1 MVYQLIVHST
11 TDISS
16 TLYDVA
22 KEIRSHRSDEKR
34 AADADALR
42 QLVVDAATEKIARK
56 AEAQTAKVRAKAAK
70 HVAALE
76 RLAAHLDA
84 VDVWMRAEPGSRRPR
99 LSREQIAAVAMRIA
113 DAEGIDAVSM
123 RRIATELD
131 AGTMTLYHY
140 VRTKDELMA
149 LVTDAVMH
157 ELVLTDDLPAG
168 WREAMRVI
176 AHRSRDT
183 LTRHPW
189 MLDIA
194 DDPAIGPNSVRHF
207 DQCLEAV
214 RSLDVPLA
222 AKLDVLMAVDEYVF
236 GYCLHQRT
244 TFDEDPAA
252 TTEMMTYVG
261 ELLRSGD
268 FPELDRLVDAD
279 GLSQTWSRI
288 HVHAHDPERFDRNL
302 QRLLDGI
309 ERDLPAP

>member
-1 MVYQLIVHST
+1 M
-11 TDISS
+11 
-16 TLYDVA
+16 A
-22 KEIRSHRSDEKR
+22 KEIRSHRTDQERS
-34 AADADALR
+34 ADAEALR
-42 QLVVDAATEKIARK
+42 QVVVDAATEKIARK
-56 AEAQTAKVRAKAAK
+56 AEVQAAQVRAKAAK
-70 HVAALE
+70 HAATLE

-84 VDVWMRAEPGSRRPR
+84 VDLWVRAEPGSRRPR
-99 LSREQIAAVAMRIA
+99 LSREQIAAEAVRIA

-157 ELVLTDDLPAG
+157 ELVVTDDLPDG
-168 WREAMRVI
+168 WREAVRAI
-176 AHRSRDT
+176 AHRTRDT

-207 DQCLEAV
+207 DQCLRAL
-214 RSLDVPLA
+214 RGLDVPLG

-244 TFDEDPAA
+244 TFDEDAA
-252 TTEMMTYVG
+252 STTEVMTYVG

-268 FPELDRLVDAD
+268 FPELTRLVADD
-279 GLSQTWSRI
+279 GLARTWSRI
-288 HVHAHDPERFDRNL
+288 HVHAHDPARFDRNL
-302 QRLLDGI
+302 ERLLDGI
-309 ERDLPAP
+309 ERDLVAS

>member
-1 MVYQLIVHST
+1 MFVHST
-11 TDISS
+11 AKISS

-22 KEIRSHRSDEKR
+22 KEVRSHRSDEKR
-34 AADADALR
+34 AADAEALR

-99 LSREQIAAVAMRIA
+99 LSREQIAAVAVRIA

-157 ELVLTDDLPAG
+157 ELVLTDELPAG
-168 WREAMRVI
+168 WREAIRVI

-207 DQCLEAV
+207 DQCLQAV
-214 RSLDVPLA
+214 RDLDVPLA

-244 TFDEDPAA
+244 TFDEDAAA
-252 TTEMMTYVG
+252 TAEMMAYVG
-261 ELLRSGD
+261 ELVRSGD
-268 FPELDRLVDAD
+268 FPELARLVDAD
-279 GLSQTWSRI
+279 GLAATWSRI

-309 ERDLPAP
+309 ERDLAAP

>member
-1 MVYQLIVHST
+1 M
-11 TDISS
+11 
-16 TLYDVA
+16 A
-22 KEIRSHRSDEKR
+22 KEIRSHPSDEQR
-34 AADADALR
+34 AADAEALR
-42 QLVVDAATEKIARK
+42 QLVVGAATDKVARK

-99 LSREQIAAVAMRIA
+99 LSREQIAAVAVRIA

-157 ELVLTDDLPAG
+157 ELVLTDELPAG

-214 RSLDVPLA
+214 RDLDVPLG

-244 TFDEDPAA
+244 TFDEDSAA
-252 TTEMMTYVG
+252 TAEMMTYVG
-261 ELLRSGD
+261 ELVRSGD
-268 FPELDRLVDAD
+268 FPELARLVDAD
-279 GLSQTWSRI
+279 GLAATWSRI

-309 ERDLPAP
+309 ERDLAAS

>member
-1 MVYQLIVHST
+1 M
-11 TDISS
+11 
-16 TLYDVA
+16 A
-22 KEIRSHRSDEKR
+22 KEHRSHRSEAER
-34 AADADALR
+34 LADAEALR
-42 QLVVDAATEKIARK
+42 QLVVDAATEKIART

-84 VDVWMRAEPGSRRPR
+84 VDVWIRAEPGSRRPR
-99 LSREQIAAVAMRIA
+99 LSREQIAAVAVRIA

-123 RRIATELD
+123 RRIATELE

-140 VRTKDELMA
+140 VRTKDELLA

-157 ELVLTDDLPAG
+157 ELVLTDPLPGA
-168 WREAMRVI
+168 WRDAMRVI
-176 AHRSRDT
+176 AHRTRDT

-207 DQCLEAV
+207 DQCLRAV
-214 RSLDVPLA
+214 RGLDLPLS

-252 TTEMMTYVG
+252 TAEMMSYVG
-261 ELLRSGD
+261 ELLRTGG
-268 FPELDRLVDAD
+268 FPELDRLVEGE
-279 GLSQTWSRI
+279 GLAATWSRI
-288 HVHAHDPERFDRNL
+288 HVHAHDPARFDRNL
-302 QRLLDGI
+302 ERLLDGI
-309 ERDLPAP
+309 EHDLAAP

>member
-1 MVYQLIVHST
+1 M
-11 TDISS
+11 
-16 TLYDVA
+16 A
-22 KEIRSHRSDEKR
+22 KEVRSHRSDEKR
-34 AADADALR
+34 AADAEALR

-99 LSREQIAAVAMRIA
+99 LSREQIAAVAVRIA

-157 ELVLTDDLPAG
+157 ELVLTDELPAG
-168 WREAMRVI
+168 WREAIRVI

-207 DQCLEAV
+207 DQCLQAV
-214 RSLDVPLA
+214 RDLDVPLA

-244 TFDEDPAA
+244 TFDEDAAA
-252 TTEMMTYVG
+252 TAEMMAYVG
-261 ELLRSGD
+261 ELVRSGD
-268 FPELDRLVDAD
+268 FPELARLVDAD
-279 GLSQTWSRI
+279 GLAATWSRI

-309 ERDLPAP
+309 ERDLAAP

>member
-1 MVYQLIVHST
+1 M
-11 TDISS
+11 
-16 TLYDVA
+16 A
-22 KEIRSHRSDEKR
+22 KEVRSHRSDEQR
-34 AADADALR
+34 AADAEALR
-42 QLVVDAATEKIARK
+42 QLVVDAATEKIART
-56 AEAQTAKVRAKAAK
+56 AESQTAKVRAKAAK

-99 LSREQIAAVAMRIA
+99 LSREQIAAVAVRIA

-157 ELVLTDDLPAG
+157 ELVLTDELPAG
-168 WREAMRVI
+168 WREAIRVI

-207 DQCLEAV
+207 DQCLQAV
-214 RSLDVPLA
+214 RDLDVPLA

-244 TFDEDPAA
+244 TFDEDAAA
-252 TTEMMTYVG
+252 TAEMMAYVG
-261 ELLRSGD
+261 ELVRSGD
-268 FPELDRLVDAD
+268 FPELARLVDAD
-279 GLSQTWSRI
+279 GLAATWSRI

-309 ERDLPAP
+309 ERDLAKP

>member
-11 TDISS
+11 TNISS

-22 KEIRSHRSDEKR
+22 NEHRSHRSDQER
-34 AADADALR
+34 VAEAEALR

-99 LSREQIAAVAMRIA
+99 LSREQIAAVAVRIA
-113 DAEGIDAVSM
+113 DAEGIEAVSM
-123 RRIATELD
+123 RRIAADLD

-157 ELVLTDDLPAG
+157 ELVLTDDLPDG
-168 WREAMRVI
+168 WRDAVRVI
-176 AHRSRDT
+176 AHRTRDT

-207 DQCLEAV
+207 EQCLRALHD
-214 RSLDVPLA
+214 LDAPLGS
-222 AKLDVLMAVDEYVF
+222 KLDVLMAVDEYVF
-236 GYCLHQRT
+236 GYCTHQRT
-244 TFDEDPAA
+244 TFEDDPTT

-261 ELLRSGD
+261 ELLGSGE
-268 FPELDRLVDAD
+268 FPELSRLVEEE
-279 GLSQTWSRI
+279 GLEEMWSKI
-288 HVHAHDPERFDRNL
+288 HVHAREPERFDRNL
-302 QRLLDGI
+302 QRLLDGL
-309 ERDLPAP
+309 EQDLTA

>member
-11 TDISS
+11 THRSS

-22 KEIRSHRSDEKR
+22 KEHRSHRNDEER
-34 AADADALR
+34 AADAEALR
-42 QLVVDAATEKIARK
+42 QLVVDAATEKIART

-84 VDVWMRAEPGSRRPR
+84 VDVWIRAEPGSRRPR
-99 LSREQIAAVAMRIA
+99 LSREQIAAVAVRIA

-123 RRIATELD
+123 RRIAAELD

-140 VRTKDELMA
+140 VRTKDELLA
-149 LVTDAVMH
+149 LVTDAVMY
-157 ELVLTDDLPAG
+157 ELVLNDDLPGG

-176 AHRSRDT
+176 AHRTRDV
-183 LTRHPW
+183 LSRHPW

-207 DQCLEAV
+207 DQCLRAL
-214 RSLDVPLA
+214 RALDVPLGS
-222 AKLDVLMAVDEYVF
+222 KLDVLMAVDEYVF

-244 TFDEDPAA
+244 TFQEDPAA
-252 TTEMMTYVG
+252 TAEMMTYVG
-261 ELLRSGD
+261 DLLRSGD
-268 FPELDRLVDAD
+268 FPELARLVDD
-279 GLSQTWSRI
+279 EGLAQTWSRI
-288 HVHAHDPERFDRNL
+288 HVHAHDPDRFDRNL
-302 QRLLDGI
+302 ERLLDGI
-309 ERDLPAP
+309 EHDLAVP